1 MIHPPPPAPPHPLRL
16 CYDSHLLPELNYRG
30 GPSES
35 SITLPPSSGYHQTSI
50 WAETSAWLHWR
61 APAQQ
66 FLWDYAH
73 LIAHSNSHA
82 AGFDGTFC
90 RKSFPILK
98 CLSVYKWW
106 RRVDLVESSAIP
118 QAGHYKCWLDEGWV
132 EYLITTEPLVLVSH
146 NCKKSCGLSGRERG
160 NERGKFTNKMTWRG
174 ALIIWPKVT
183 TCQAGLSPCL
193 TITADKQGSM

>member
-1 MIHPPPPAPPHPLRL
+1 MSWDQRL
-16 CYDSHLLPELNYRG
+16 IALKS
-30 GPSES
+30 
-35 SITLPPSSGYHQTSI
+35 
-50 WAETSAWLHWR
+50 
-61 APAQQ
+61 PAQQ

-106 RRVDLVESSAIP
+106 RRVDLVESSIIP

-132 EYLITTEPLVLVSH
+132 EYLITREPLVLVSY
-146 NCKKSCGLSGRERG
+146 NCKKSCGLSGTEQGNKREV
-160 NERGKFTNKMTWRG
+160 TNKQNDLKRSLDYLTKGYNMSGRFKSLLDDNCWQTGINVGQSSGW
-174 ALIIWPKVT
+174 ASLVPKKKYYFTYGT
-183 TCQAGLSPCL
+183 T
-193 TITADKQGSM
+193 TNDI